1 MFVTLHNCSAVSC
14 GAAKT
19 LVARASKP
27 RRVKVKRI
35 FAQKK
40 RASLNN
46 SDRQELVGKVYCVLP
61 NKQAGVAAFKH
72 A

>member
-1 MFVTLHNCSAVSC
+1 M
-14 GAAKT
+14 
-19 LVARASKP
+19 
-27 RRVKVKRI
+27 KRI

-72 A
+72 AKNPRQAIIVRPLESGTLPFHLSCI